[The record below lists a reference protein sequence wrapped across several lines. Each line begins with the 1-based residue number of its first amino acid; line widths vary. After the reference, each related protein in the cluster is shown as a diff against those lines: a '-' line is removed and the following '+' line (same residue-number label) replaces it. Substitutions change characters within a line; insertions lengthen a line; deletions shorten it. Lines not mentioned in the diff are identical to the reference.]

1 MPVLPTLN
9 RPINSSLFL
18 LGSLWWRLHCPYPH
32 VVQCTVRALSIA
44 CRDRSSMPASTHGET
59 AFVSSS
65 FFTLREPL
73 LLNQINSSAV
83 VLRIARTRNLSMD
96 VVETLTGPY
105 PAIAL
110 KFIICSL
117 GRNGKLSPSIP
128 PSSPSIRF

>member
-18 LGSLWWRLHCPYPH
+18 LGIFRVETSLPVPSCCAMYS
-32 VVQCTVRALSIA
+32 TSTEYSA
-44 CRDRSSMPASTHGET
+44 CRDRSSTPAPTHGET
-59 AFVSSS
+59 AFMSSS
-65 FFTLREPL
+65 FFTLRELL

-117 GRNGKLSPSIP
+117 GRNGKLSPSTP
-128 PSSPSIRF
+128 LPSIRF